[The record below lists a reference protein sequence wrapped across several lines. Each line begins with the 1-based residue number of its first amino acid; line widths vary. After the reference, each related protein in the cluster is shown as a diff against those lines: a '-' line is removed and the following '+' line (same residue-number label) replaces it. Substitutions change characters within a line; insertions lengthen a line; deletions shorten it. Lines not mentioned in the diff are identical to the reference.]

1 MSKIATIEQIK
12 GREILDSRG
21 NPTVEVEV
29 ALSDGTL
36 GQAAVPSGAST
47 GTYEAVELR
56 DGDKKRYGG
65 KGVLQAVNH
74 INEHI
79 APSIKG
85 MAATDQEAIDRK
97 LIELDGT
104 DNKSCLGANAILGTS
119 LAVARAAASSL
130 DMPLYRYLGQA
141 SEYTLPVPL
150 MNILNGGKHATNST
164 DFQEFMV
171 VPAGATSFRQSLQ
184 MGTEVY
190 HSLKKVLNDRGLS
203 TNIGDEG
210 GFAPSLPSNKAAI
223 EAVLAAIE
231 NAGYRPGRDCFIALD
246 PAASEFYQD
255 DRYVLERE
263 GTRFS
268 SAEMVDFYVKWTAD
282 YPIISIEDG
291 MAEDD
296 WDGWKL
302 ITAKLGSKVQLVG
315 DDLYTTNVSR
325 LRRGIEMK
333 ASNSIL
339 IKLNQIG
346 TLTETILAI
355 RMAQEAGWTAI
366 VSHRSGETEDT
377 TIADLA
383 VGLNAGQIKSG
394 APCRSERTAK
404 YNRLLRIEDEL
415 EQAARFAG
423 TGAFT
428 NLRLNQ

>member
-130 DMPLYRYLGQA
+130 DMPLYRYLGKA

-203 TNIGDEG
+203 TNVGDEG

-255 DRYVLERE
+255 NRYILSRE

-302 ITAKLGSKVQLVG
+302 ITAKLGNKVQLVG

-346 TLTETILAI
+346 TLTETIAAI

-415 EQAARFAG
+415 GQAARFAG

>member
-1 MSKIATIEQIK
+1 
-12 GREILDSRG
+12 
-21 NPTVEVEV
+21 
-29 ALSDGTL
+29 
-36 GQAAVPSGAST
+36 
-47 GTYEAVELR
+47 
-56 DGDKKRYGG
+56 GG

-104 DNKSCLGANAILGTS
+104 DNKSYLGANAILGTS

-130 DMPLYRYLGQA
+130 DTPLYRYLGKA

-203 TNIGDEG
+203 TNVGDEG

-302 ITAKLGSKVQLVG
+302 ITAKLGNKVQLVG

-346 TLTETILAI
+346 TLTETIAAI

-415 EQAARFAG
+415 GQAARFAG

>member
-56 DGDKKRYGG
+56 DGDKKRYEG
-65 KGVLQAVNH
+65 KGVLQAVSH

-79 APSIKG
+79 APGIKG

-104 DNKSCLGANAILGTS
+104 ANKSCLGANAILGTS

-130 DMPLYRYLGQA
+130 GMPLYRYLGKA

-150 MNILNGGKHATNST
+150 MNILNGGKHAVNST

-171 VPAGATSFRQSLQ
+171 VPAGAASFRQSLQ

-203 TNIGDEG
+203 TNVGDEG

-231 NAGYRPGRDCFIALD
+231 NAGYRPGQDCFIALD
-246 PAASEFYQD
+246 PAASEFYQEG
-255 DRYVLERE
+255 RYVLERE

-268 SAEMVDFYVKWTAD
+268 SAEMVDFYVKWAAD

-346 TLTETILAI
+346 TLTETIAAM

-423 TGAFT
+423 IEAFT
-428 NLRLNQ
+428 RLKVN